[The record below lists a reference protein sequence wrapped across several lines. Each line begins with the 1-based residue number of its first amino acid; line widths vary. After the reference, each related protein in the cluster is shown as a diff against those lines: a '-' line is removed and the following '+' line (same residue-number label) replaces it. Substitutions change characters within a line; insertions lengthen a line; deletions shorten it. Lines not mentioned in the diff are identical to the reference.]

1 MCVVLMAQ
9 SSSDI
14 GDFHTLVGVH
24 RAAFGPGYSLNSGLS
39 GQRAAA
45 AMEVETSFHRVV
57 VGT

>member
-1 MCVVLMAQ
+1 MAE
-9 SSSDI
+9 SISDV

-24 RAAFGPGYSLNSGLS
+24 RAAFGPGYCLNSGLS

-45 AMEVETSFHRVV
+45 TVEVETSFHRVA